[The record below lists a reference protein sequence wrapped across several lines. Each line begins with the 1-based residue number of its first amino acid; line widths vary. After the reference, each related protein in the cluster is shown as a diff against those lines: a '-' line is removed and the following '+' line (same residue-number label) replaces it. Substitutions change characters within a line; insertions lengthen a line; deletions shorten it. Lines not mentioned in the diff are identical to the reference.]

1 MKRIWEMKGEIKFL
15 DLILDRLNSRCL
27 LVISRDVQ
35 RQLNIQGQEDLV
47 FRDVNLRIIIIDLS
61 NRHG

>member
-1 MKRIWEMKGEIKFL
+1 MKGEIKFL

-61 NRHG
+61 NHRG